1 MDMIIVDVSKLNVT
15 EGEEV
20 EIIGENQTIETF
32 AKAMDTIPYE
42 VMTSISKRVHR
53 AYSEEE

>member
-15 EGEEV
+15 EGDEV
-20 EIIGENQTIETF
+20 EIIGGNQTIETF
-32 AKAMDTIPYE
+32 ANAMDTIPYE

-53 AYSEEE
+53 AYSEE

>member
-1 MDMIIVDVSKLNVT
+1 MIIVDVSKLNVT

-53 AYSEEE
+53 AYSEED

>member
-1 MDMIIVDVSKLNVT
+1 MIIVDVSKLNVA

-53 AYSEEE
+53 AYVEED